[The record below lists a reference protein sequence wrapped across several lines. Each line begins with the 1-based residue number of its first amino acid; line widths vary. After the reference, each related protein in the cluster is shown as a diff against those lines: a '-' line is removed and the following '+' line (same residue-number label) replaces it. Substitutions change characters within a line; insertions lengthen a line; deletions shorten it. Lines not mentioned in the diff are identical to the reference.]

1 MRCALFPLLSF
12 LALILLAGP
21 PPGACAEPHV
31 ILRVQP
37 GDGFRPG
44 HAAWPLG
51 MRVEHGARVTVGS
64 AETFANAANAATAT
78 DETGTTPA
86 TGEASAAQAFRVDI
100 TPLPGPL
107 PGKKPTPAAPRA
119 CLGLASAARLDLY
132 KTRAVEFRIR
142 ASAPVA
148 GIVVAT
154 SSNTQNRAARDRFFG
169 SFVIG
174 TQWKTLCLPYGAL
187 APLPGWDDQARALGL
202 SPGDHVL
209 RPDSVEDLCIGVEA
223 ARLPEEGQGVRLW
236 IDSLRFVR

>member
-1 MRCALFPLLSF
+1 MRRALSLFLPLF
-12 LALILLAGP
+12 VLILLASP
-21 PPGACAEPHV
+21 PPSACAEPPA
-31 ILRVQP
+31 ILQVQP

-51 MRVEHGARVTVGS
+51 QRVEHGARVTVGS
-64 AETFANAANAATAT
+64 AEANSEA
-78 DETGTTPA
+78 PA
-86 TGEASAAQAFRVDI
+86 PPPAQAFRVDI
-100 TPLPGPL
+100 TPLPGQ
-107 PGKKPTPAAPRA
+107 KPAPAAPRT

-132 KTRAVEFRIR
+132 KTRAVEFRIK

-148 GIVVAT
+148 GIVVVT

-174 TQWKTLCLPYGAL
+174 TQWKTLRLPYGAL
-187 APLPGWDDQARALGL
+187 AALPGWDAQARALGL

>member
-1 MRCALFPLLSF
+1 MRRVLFLFPPLF
-12 LALILLAGP
+12 ALILLVGLV
-21 PPGACAEPHV
+21 PGALAEPPA

-37 GDGFRPG
+37 GDAFRPG

-51 MRVEHGARVTVGS
+51 QRVEHGARVS
-64 AETFANAANAATAT
+64 IAAETIDETATADT
-78 DETGTTPA
+78 AEPTPA
-86 TGEASAAQAFRVDI
+86 QSFRIDI
-100 TPLPGPL
+100 APLPGQGPA
-107 PGKKPTPAAPRA
+107 PAAPRA

-142 ASAPVA
+142 ALVPAA
-148 GIVVAT
+148 GIVVVT

-174 TQWKTLCLPYGAL
+174 TQWKTLRLPYGAL
-187 APLPGWDDQARALGL
+187 APLPGWDAQARAQGL

-223 ARLPEEGQGVRLW
+223 ARLPESGQGVSLW

>member
-1 MRCALFPLLSF
+1 MRRALFLS
-12 LALILLAGP
+12 LSVSTLILLVGLA
-21 PPGACAEPHV
+21 PGALAEPPA

-37 GDGFRPG
+37 GDEFRPG

-51 MRVEHGARVTVGS
+51 QRVEHGARVS
-64 AETFANAANAATAT
+64 IAADAATADT
-78 DETGTTPA
+78 AEPTPA
-86 TGEASAAQAFRVDI
+86 QSFRIDI
-100 TPLPGPL
+100 APLPGQGPA
-107 PGKKPTPAAPRA
+107 PAAPRA
-119 CLGLASAARLDLY
+119 CLGLASAARHDLY

-142 ASAPVA
+142 ALVPAA
-148 GIVVAT
+148 GIVVVT

-174 TQWKTLCLPYGAL
+174 TQWKTLRLPYGAL
-187 APLPGWDDQARALGL
+187 APLPGWDAQARAQGF

-223 ARLPEEGQGVRLW
+223 ARLPESGQGVRLW

>member
-12 LALILLAGP
+12 FALILLVGLA
-21 PPGACAEPHV
+21 PGALAEPPA

-51 MRVEHGARVTVGS
+51 QRVEHGARVTVGS
-64 AETFANAANAATAT
+64 AAEINP
-78 DETGTTPA
+78 TGTAEPSPA
-86 TGEASAAQAFRVDI
+86 QGFRVDI
-100 TPLPGPL
+100 IPLPGPL
-107 PGKKPTPAAPRA
+107 PGQKNTPAAPRA

-132 KTRAVEFRIR
+132 KARALEFRIK

-148 GIVVAT
+148 GIVVVT

-174 TQWKTLCLPYGAL
+174 TQWKTLRLPYGAL
-187 APLPGWDDQARALGL
+187 AALPGWDAQARALGL

>member
-12 LALILLAGP
+12 FALILLAGP
-21 PPGACAEPHV
+21 PSGACAEPHA

-51 MRVEHGARVTVGS
+51 QRVEHGARVTVGS
-64 AETFANAANAATAT
+64 AEANTADT
-78 DETGTTPA
+78 AEPSPA
-86 TGEASAAQAFRVDI
+86 QGFRVDI
-100 TPLPGPL
+100 TPLPGQ
-107 PGKKPTPAAPRA
+107 KPAAPRA
-119 CLGLASAARLDLY
+119 CLGLASAARHDLY
-132 KTRAVEFRIR
+132 KTRALEFRIK

-148 GIVVAT
+148 GIVVVT

-174 TQWKTLCLPYGAL
+174 TQWKTLRLPYGAL
-187 APLPGWDDQARALGL
+187 APLPGWDAQARAQGL
-202 SPGDHVL
+202 PPGDHVL

-223 ARLPEEGQGVRLW
+223 ARLPEDGQGVSLW

>member
-12 LALILLAGP
+12 FALILLAGP
-21 PPGACAEPHV
+21 PSGACAEPHG

-51 MRVEHGARVTVGS
+51 QRVEHGARVTVGS
-64 AETFANAANAATAT
+64 AEANSEA
-78 DETGTTPA
+78 PA
-86 TGEASAAQAFRVDI
+86 PAPAPAPAQAFRVDI
-100 TPLPGPL
+100 SPLPGQ
-107 PGKKPTPAAPRA
+107 KPASAAPRA
-119 CLGLASAARLDLY
+119 CLGLASAARHDLY
-132 KTRAVEFRIR
+132 KTRALEFRIK

-148 GIVVAT
+148 GIVVVT

-174 TQWKTLCLPYGAL
+174 TQWKTLRLPYGAL
-187 APLPGWDDQARALGL
+187 AALPGWDAQARALGL

>member
-1 MRCALFPLLSF
+1 MRCALFPLLS
-12 LALILLAGP
+12 LCALILLVGLA
-21 PPGACAEPHV
+21 PGALAEPPA

-51 MRVEHGARVTVGS
+51 QRVEHGARVTVGS
-64 AETFANAANAATAT
+64 AEANSEA
-78 DETGTTPA
+78 PA
-86 TGEASAAQAFRVDI
+86 PAPAPPPAQAFRVDI
-100 TPLPGPL
+100 TPLPGQ
-107 PGKKPTPAAPRA
+107 KPAPAAPRA
-119 CLGLASAARLDLY
+119 CLGLASAARHDLY
-132 KTRAVEFRIR
+132 KTRALEFRIK

-148 GIVVAT
+148 GIVVVT

-174 TQWKTLCLPYGAL
+174 TQWKTLRLPYGAL
-187 APLPGWDDQARALGL
+187 AALPGWDAQARALGL